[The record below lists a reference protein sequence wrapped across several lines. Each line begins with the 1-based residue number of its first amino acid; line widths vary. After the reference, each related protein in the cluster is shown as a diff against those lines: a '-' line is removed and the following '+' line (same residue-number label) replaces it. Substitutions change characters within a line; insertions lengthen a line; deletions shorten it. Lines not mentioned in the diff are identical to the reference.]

1 MLFIKI
7 YQIVL
12 LKMCCGCCYLSI
24 VLTVP
29 WVGLHSLIVAF
40 PGHTHLN
47 FGSVC
52 NSSRSMDG

>member
-1 MLFIKI
+1 M
-7 YQIVL
+7 
-12 LKMCCGCCYLSI
+12 
-24 VLTVP
+24 VP